1 MYRVVETQQRL
12 SRKSVHSSSSSF
24 FCAAG
29 IAATRGTIPL
39 LACLCLA
46 CYLVW
51 KCKGYSQRD
60 GYQEIPG
67 LSDQVVEMERGSK
80 KNA

>member
-12 SRKSVHSSSSSF
+12 SSKSVHSSSSSF
-24 FCAAG
+24 FWAAG
-29 IAATRGTIPL
+29 IAATSGTIL
-39 LACLCLA
+39 LACLAYYLA
-46 CYLVW
+46 K

-60 GYQEIPG
+60 GYQEIPD
-67 LSDQVVEMERGSK
+67 LSGQVVEMEGGSK